1 MTQTRRNIF
10 LLLFSKPQFTY
21 KSVITA
27 LAINK
32 NIWPSNG
39 SHTLNMQSLGL
50 MFNNY
55 FDLNNSPPLQSDH
68 YGYPNL
74 GRPNDHFE
82 VTPFEAIFCGPR
94 IQRHIRLNEAAPFY
108 VDSLK
113 QFVLNEVEPWYLGLR
128 NMRIGSQARSDYRY
142 YSYRRAKHRIVVGD
156 SVTPTTDYGAFIVEP
171 NGKLTLHAGD
181 VIQID
186 KIHLKQGSI
195 VHIVPGY
202 TQCGNTKMLS
212 GRTENTNTTQRKES
226 KLMTKG
232 ADVNEQVE
240 AQDYI
245 IYPNPAEQT
254 VTIKSNNGSIADE
267 VVFYNLQGN
276 KVLQSI
282 PERSITT
289 IDLGNL
295 KSGVYII
302 RITSEGRMFNK
313 KIVVR

>member
-1 MTQTRRNIF
+1 MKLKTKCKE
-10 LLLFSKPQFTY
+10 LLRE
-21 KSVITA
+21 VIA
-27 LAINK
+27 
-32 NIWPSNG
+32 
-39 SHTLNMQSLGL
+39 
-50 MFNNY
+50 FNY
-55 FDLNNSPPLQSDH
+55 

-113 QFVLNEVEPWYLGLR
+113 QFVLNEVEPWYLGLQ

-142 YSYRRAKHRIVVGD
+142 YSYRRAKHKIVVGD

-171 NGKLTLHAGD
+171 NGKLTLKAGD
-181 VIQID
+181 EIWID

-202 TQCGNTKMLS
+202 TECGNTKMMA
-212 GRTENTNTTQRKES
+212 GGTGNTNTTQHNES
-226 KLMTKG
+226 RLMTK
-232 ADVNEQVE
+232 DVDLNKPVE
-240 AQDYI
+240 GQDYI

-267 VVFYNLQGN
+267 VVFTTYKEIRCC
-276 KVLQSI
+276 KVLLNDPSLRLI
-282 PERSITT
+282 LVI
-289 IDLGNL
+289 
-295 KSGVYII
+295 
-302 RITSEGRMFNK
+302 
-313 KIVVR
+313 